1 MTSCGLERT
10 EARPKQR
17 EQLDVW
23 CEASGIQ
30 MRRASFL
37 QPRISKER
45 PNMKENPVVDGVTD
59 PAKPLPRGTTP
70 PSKPQKKKSS
80 PDSLSFAPERIQA
93 QASAKSTVLIQ
104 ILEREETTYYSRHW
118 GINE

>member
-1 MTSCGLERT
+1 MDRA
-10 EARPKQR
+10 EARPKPH

-23 CEASGIQ
+23 CEATGNLGEAGELPSAAHFK
-30 MRRASFL
+30 RKA
-37 QPRISKER
+37 K
-45 PNMKENPVVDGVTD
+45 MKENPVVDGVTD
-59 PAKPLPRGTTP
+59 PAKPIPRGTTP

-80 PDSLSFAPERIQA
+80 PDSLRFAPERIQD

-104 ILEREETTYYSRHW
+104 ILKREETTYYSRHW